1 MEEYEQYSA
10 FKSLCLITPVWLKI
24 LLSAS
29 RVTLSLSHIQRE
41 TSCSPLVF
49 VYIVSFFCF
58 STGFASIRSFKG
70 SRGKDKI
77 LDRWHTRER
86 QAFFFG
92 FLFFLF
98 FLFVMESLIYLH
110 IPVSFRLLVA
120 GCVIN
125 QNAADDAEIRPF
137 LGRGQINPIPS
148 SIYTYFFSIS
158 KTPHNV
164 LCIYQLWHL
173 QYTVYLPGQ
182 VTLHWS

>member
-1 MEEYEQYSA
+1 MVASQAGTGLPDGGIWIVFSIQVA
-10 FKSLCLITPVWLKI
+10 WPDNARVAQNITKCKQ
-24 LLSAS
+24 SNS
-29 RVTLSLSHIQRE
+29 LSLSHTERNI
-41 TSCSPLVF
+41 CSPLVF

-137 LGRGQINPIPS
+137 LGRG
-148 SIYTYFFSIS
+148 
-158 KTPHNV
+158 
-164 LCIYQLWHL
+164 
-173 QYTVYLPGQ
+173 
-182 VTLHWS
+182 